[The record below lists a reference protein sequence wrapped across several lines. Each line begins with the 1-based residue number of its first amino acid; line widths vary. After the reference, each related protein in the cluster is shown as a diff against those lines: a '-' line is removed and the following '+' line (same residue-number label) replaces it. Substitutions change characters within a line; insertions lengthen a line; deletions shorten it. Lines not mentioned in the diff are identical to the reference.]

1 MAAGLSALGLE
12 PDAKSKALQLFG
24 RDSRPGSELELVTQA
39 ATTLIVAAPGG
50 RIVDGDPPAS
60 ELLIEVR
67 RANPTT
73 REQPELP
80 PPLAEPRLDFRVD
93 RGQRPQLRGQAG

>member
-1 MAAGLSALGLE
+1 MARASRRSVSE

-24 RDSRPGSELELVTQA
+24 RDSRPGSEIELVTQA

-67 RANPTT
+67 RANPDH
-73 REQPELP
+73 
-80 PPLAEPRLDFRVD
+80 PRAT
-93 RGQRPQLRGQAG
+93 GATATAG